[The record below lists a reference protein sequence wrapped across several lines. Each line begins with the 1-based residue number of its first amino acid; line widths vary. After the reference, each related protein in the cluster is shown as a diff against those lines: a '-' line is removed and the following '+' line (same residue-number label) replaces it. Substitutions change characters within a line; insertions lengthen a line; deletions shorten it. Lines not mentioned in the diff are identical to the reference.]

1 MFRGNGFENG
11 FGPVCPAVTSDLDIL
26 AMTRRRKFL
35 RERAREALE
44 EAQREASELPK
55 PPKLSEE
62 VGALARRF
70 AEGPL
75 TMGDMVAA
83 LQGRAWTLVI
93 MLLALPFSTPIPLPL
108 ISTPFGLAIALIA
121 LRLALGQKPW
131 LPEKMLAKPLPP
143 GFFGRVLRISER
155 VLRVVEKLL
164 KPRVVWL
171 TEWRELVRLHA
182 LLIFVAACVLLL
194 PMPVPFSNGF
204 PAVAILLIA
213 GGLLERDG
221 LAIIAGYLVAAAG
234 GVFFWF
240 LGEGAVRLLELV
252 KAWLFGG

>member
-1 MFRGNGFENG
+1 M
-11 FGPVCPAVTSDLDIL
+11 AVTPGLGIS

-44 EAQREASELPK
+44 EAQKIASELPH

-70 AEGPL
+70 ADGPL
-75 TMGDMVAA
+75 TLGDMVAA

-93 MLLALPFSTPIPLPL
+93 MMLALPFSTPVPLPL
-108 ISTPFGLAIALIA
+108 VSTPFGLAIALIA
-121 LRLALGQKPW
+121 LRLALGKKPW
-131 LPEKMLAKPLPP
+131 LPKKLLVRPLPA
-143 GFFGRVLRISER
+143 GFFGRVLRVSER

-164 KPRVVWL
+164 KPRAVWL

-194 PMPVPFSNGF
+194 PIPVPFSNGF

-221 LAIIAGYLVAAAG
+221 LAIIAGYVVAAAG
-234 GVFFWF
+234 AVFFWF
-240 LGEGAVRLLELV
+240 LGEGAVRLLEVV